1 MADLPSRPGE
11 VTAEWLEAEMRSW
24 GSLPSGSVS
33 RVEIDSA
40 ELEAGFF
47 GDVARLK
54 VEYEDAPEGAP
65 ATMIA
70 KFPSLD
76 IGAVTI
82 GKERGYYEREVI
94 FYRDFA
100 SSCGIRVPRCY
111 GAEFDAEG
119 GGNVL
124 LLEDLSQHRAG
135 SYQDELWPSDAR
147 AMMGRLGVFHASW
160 WGRDA
165 DLDFPWLPSTSAGAE
180 RFQAAF
186 VSAWP
191 KMVDWVGSAIEPAA
205 LEPGSAVGARIAD
218 IKSRLA
224 QPPAV
229 FLHADLRNENLFFL
243 DGETAGVAALAVLD
257 WQHCRRGRAPCDVAS
272 YLFGAG
278 HRLTAAAEIAL
289 VEQYYQALTAAG
301 VQDYAWDQCWR
312 DYRLAMVDRFVTVG
326 STFANVDP
334 ATENG
339 QKAVR
344 YLSECTMPV
353 FLRHARVLE
362 TF

>member
-1 MADLPSRPGE
+1 MAVLPTRPGE
-11 VTAEWLEAEMRSW
+11 VTAEWLEAAMKSW
-24 GSLPSGSVS
+24 GSLPAGSVLS
-33 RVEIDSA
+33 VDVDAA

-54 VEYEDAPEGAP
+54 VEYRDAPQGAP
-65 ATMIA
+65 AAMIA

-76 IGAVTI
+76 AGAVTI

-100 SSCGIRVPRCY
+100 PSCGLRVPLCY
-111 GAEFDAEG
+111 GAEYDAEG

-124 LLEDLSQHRAG
+124 LLEDLSKHRAG
-135 SYQDELWPSDAR
+135 SYLDRSWPKDAR
-147 AMMGRLGVFHASW
+147 GMMGQLGTFHASW

-165 DLDFPWLPSTSAGAE
+165 DLDFPWLPSTNAGAE
-180 RFQAAF
+180 RFQTAF
-186 VSAWP
+186 ASAWP
-191 KMVDWVGSAIEPAA
+191 IMVDWVGGGILPEA
-205 LEPGSAVGARIAD
+205 LEAGDAVVGRVAE
-218 IKSRLA
+218 IKTRLA
-224 QPPAV
+224 QPPSV

-243 DGETAGVAALAVLD
+243 DDDPAGVAVLD
-257 WQHCRRGRAPCDVAS
+257 WQHCRRGRAACDVAS

-278 HRLTAAAEIAL
+278 HRLTAEEEIGL
-289 VEQYYQALTAAG
+289 VEQYFGALTGAG
-301 VQDYAWDQCWR
+301 VKDYAWDDCWR
-312 DYRLAMVDRFVTVG
+312 DYRLSMVDRFVTVG
-326 STFANVDP
+326 STFATVEP
-334 ATENG
+334 GTENG

-362 TF
+362 SL

>member
-1 MADLPSRPGE
+1 MAVLPSRPGE
-11 VTAEWLEAEMRSW
+11 VTAEWLDGVMRSW
-24 GSLPSGSVS
+24 GSLPLGSVL
-33 RVEIDSA
+33 RVDVDSA

-47 GDVARLK
+47 GDVARLN
-54 VEYEDAPEGAP
+54 VEYRDAPEGAP
-65 ATMIA
+65 AVMIA

-76 IGAVTI
+76 AGAVTI

-100 SSCGIRVPRCY
+100 PRCGIRVPECY
-111 GAEFDAEG
+111 GAEYDADG

-124 LLEDLSQHRAG
+124 LLEDLSKHRAG
-135 SYQDELWPSDAR
+135 SYVDGSWSSDAR
-147 AMMGRLGVFHASW
+147 AMMGQLGAFHASW

-165 DLDFPWLPSTSAGAE
+165 DLDFPWLPSTNAGAG
-180 RFQAAF
+180 RFQTAF
-186 VSAWP
+186 ASAWP
-191 KMVDWVGSAIEPAA
+191 IMVDWVGTGIEPAA
-205 LEPGSAVGARIAD
+205 LEPGSAVAGRVAD
-218 IKSRLA
+218 IKAHLA
-224 QPPAV
+224 QPPTV
-229 FLHADLRNENLFFL
+229 FLHADLRNENLFYL
-243 DGETAGVAALAVLD
+243 EGEMSGVAVLD

-278 HRLTAAAEIAL
+278 HRLTAAKEIAL
-289 VEQYYQALTAAG
+289 VEGYYRALTTAG
-301 VQDYAWDQCWR
+301 VQDYAWDECWR
-312 DYRLAMVDRFVTVG
+312 DYRLSMVDRFVAVG
-326 STFANVDP
+326 STFATVEP

-353 FLRHARVLE
+353 FLRHAHVLD